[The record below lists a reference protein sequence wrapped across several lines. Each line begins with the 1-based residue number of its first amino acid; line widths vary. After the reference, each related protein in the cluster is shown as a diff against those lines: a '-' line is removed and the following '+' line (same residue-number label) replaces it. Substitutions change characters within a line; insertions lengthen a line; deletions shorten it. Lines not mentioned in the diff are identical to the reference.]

1 MIPVSQ
7 VFCCYHKISVL
18 VSSTTSHLHASIST
32 FTQWYISNSSSY
44 SVGTRRPC
52 IIEPGLIERCRAILN
67 IDGVEPSNHDQR
79 MVAEILLYSK
89 LYTLLQLQGA
99 GDSSELHT
107 WREQWDYLF
116 RTFPPDP
123 FSRTRPSMLV
133 SQTMLVR
140 WGFAFYISL
149 SLTGFR
155 TRRPSVHRNRVLLRT
170 PNAPRP
176 GPQTPRRGQKSH

>member
-1 MIPVSQ
+1 MLQFILG
-7 VFCCYHKISVL
+7 F
-18 VSSTTSHLHASIST
+18 
-32 FTQWYISNSSSY
+32 ISNNLSY

-89 LYTLLQLQGA
+89 LYTLLQLQGE

-123 FSRTRPSMLV
+123 FSRTRPSMLI

-140 WGFAFYISL
+140 WGL
-149 SLTGFR
+149 C
-155 TRRPSVHRNRVLLRT
+155 VLY
-170 PNAPRP
+170 
-176 GPQTPRRGQKSH
+176 